1 MPPALC
7 VAPYALNLFGWQSH
21 LIFPNTAGGPGLLGS
36 NKSLELKFALNRNGP
51 NWCQNLELEFGK
63 KFLTKKY

>member
-1 MPPALC
+1 VRHALLDLTWPIKDPAMRLKI
-7 VAPYALNLFGWQSH
+7 S
-21 LIFPNTAGGPGLLGS
+21 FPGS